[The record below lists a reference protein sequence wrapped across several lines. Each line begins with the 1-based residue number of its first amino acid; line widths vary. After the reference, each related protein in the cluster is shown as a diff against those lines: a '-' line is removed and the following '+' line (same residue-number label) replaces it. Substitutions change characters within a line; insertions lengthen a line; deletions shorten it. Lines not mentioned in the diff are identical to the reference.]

1 MTLEE
6 YEKVLKWIKIFCIVV
21 GICAFITSNI
31 IQAIIYVIALYLFYT
46 LTKKRNV
53 IGPIIGIVLG
63 VLYIGNLKLISIII
77 GVLLILACGAMY
89 KFILDVRKK

>member
-1 MTLEE
+1 MTVQE

-31 IQAIIYVIALYLFYT
+31 INAIIYVIALYFFYT

-53 IGPIIGIVLG
+53 IGPIIGIILG
-63 VLYIGNLKLISIII
+63 VLYIANLKLLSIII
-77 GVLLILACGAMY
+77 GVLLVLACVAMY
-89 KFILDVRKK
+89 KFILDVKNN